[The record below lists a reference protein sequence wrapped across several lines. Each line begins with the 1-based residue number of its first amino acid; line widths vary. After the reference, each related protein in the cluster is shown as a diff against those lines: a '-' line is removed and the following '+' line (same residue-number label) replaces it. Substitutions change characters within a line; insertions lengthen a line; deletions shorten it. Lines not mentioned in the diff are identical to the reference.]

1 MPINKFA
8 LIRYRIIDK
17 CIRNKFK
24 PFPSKSDLKN
34 KCEEALYGN
43 IGDYI
48 SESTIDKDIWAMRNE
63 GELGFYAPIKFS
75 KLHLGY
81 YYEDEN
87 YSIENIPLGEDEIE
101 AIKFAAQTL
110 FQFKEI
116 DLFKQYESTIEK
128 IIDRLDVNTNNKE
141 SNEKI
146 VQFETA
152 PAYFG
157 SEYLK
162 EIIDAIKKKKELQ
175 FIYKRFDNDQEKEY
189 LFQPYLLKEYR
200 NRWYLIGKNKL
211 KSNIVTFGLDRIK
224 SMHTADSTFIP
235 DKKFDAD
242 TYFKYAIGITSN
254 DGSPKEVELSF
265 KPLAGKYVKT
275 QPLHPTQKILIENEK
290 EFKIKIQVLITN
302 ELLMTLLSYGSDVK
316 VNAPAELADMVVDAL
331 KKSLQQY
338 Q

>member
-8 LIRYRIIDK
+8 LLRYRIIDK

-24 PFPSKSDLKN
+24 PYPTKVFLLA
-34 KCEEALYGN
+34 KCEESLYGDVGN
-43 IGDYI
+43 NRI
-48 SESTIDKDIWAMRNE
+48 SESTIDKDIWSMRNE

-75 KLHLGY
+75 KVHQGY

-116 DLFKQYESTIEK
+116 DLFKQYESIIEK
-128 IIDRLDVNTNNKE
+128 IIDRLDVNNSNKGNTE
-141 SNEKI
+141 NI

-152 PAYFG
+152 PTYYG

-162 EIIDAIKKKKELQ
+162 VLIASIREKKEIKFVYQ
-175 FIYKRFDNDQEKEY
+175 RFDNDSEKEY
-189 LFQPYLLKEYR
+189 LFHPYLLKEYR
-200 NRWYLIGKNKL
+200 NRWYLIGKNKD

-224 SMHTADSTFIP
+224 SLSTLNTIYTIDKNFNP
-235 DKKFDAD
+235 DI
-242 TYFKYAIGITSN
+242 YFKYAIGITSN
-254 DGSPKEVELSF
+254 DNLPKNVILSF

-275 QPLHPTQKILIENEK
+275 QPLHHTQKILIENQT
-290 EFKIKIQVLITN
+290 EFKITIQVLITN
-302 ELLMTLLSYGSDVK
+302 ELLMQLLSYGADVK
-316 VNAPAELADMVVDAL
+316 IIEPKELINMVITAL
-331 KKSLQQY
+331 KKSMDQY
-338 Q
+338 